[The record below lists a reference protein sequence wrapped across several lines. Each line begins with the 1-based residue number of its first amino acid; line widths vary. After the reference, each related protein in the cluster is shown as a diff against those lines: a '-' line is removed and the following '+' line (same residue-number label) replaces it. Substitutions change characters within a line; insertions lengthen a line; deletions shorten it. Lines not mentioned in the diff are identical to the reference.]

1 MAADPDVNVRNGA
14 ELLDRL
20 IKDVVTEGNPFDLE
34 KFIPLLSDRV
44 NVFNPECRKA
54 SSENNYQIRHKSYNF
69 INFISSIVPSRLD

>member
-1 MAADPDVNVRNGA
+1 VNVRNGA

-44 NVFNPECRKA
+44 NVFNPECRKVRYPIIMIIFPP
-54 SSENNYQIRHKSYNF
+54 SEF
-69 INFISSIVPSRLD
+69 F